1 VPIFRLFPVIVLVLL
16 YGCATTN
23 EPAATPGAA
32 VKAVE
37 LAKPLDKKQQ
47 KEGKTSIDPDVLF
60 MLMTAEIAG
69 QRGQYDVA
77 MEGYLEAAKRVHDP
91 RLTERAA
98 MIAMYMKD
106 GNKTNE
112 AVSLWLKQDPNN
124 LSARKIAALSAL
136 KAENKQQ
143 SVEQLSALLKQDPAG
158 FEKTLFE
165 LAGALQK
172 EDNVA
177 FIYAVMDD
185 LAVKHPDQASI
196 FFIQSLL
203 ASDLKNKDLAERKI
217 ESALKLQPDW
227 DKALILQAQLAV
239 YGEDFKRAE
248 TLLRNA
254 SLKYPDNPKFKK
266 MLAQVLIK
274 SAKYEEAGEVYETLF
289 ANDPKD
295 FESQFSLGLVHLQL
309 DRDGKAEDIFK
320 QLLVQADWRNQSN
333 FYLGKIEEKRGN
345 LENALSAFDKV
356 TDGPFQFEAALT
368 GISLLAKDKQYDRA
382 EQRLKALPSKFPKQ
396 KPRIVLLRAELYS
409 QQKQYE
415 KAYSYLTEELNVY
428 PDQEELLYSRALMA
442 DRMGNLGVMETDL
455 QKILAK
461 HPDNVEALN
470 ALGYSLAD
478 KTTRYA
484 EAETYLL
491 HALRLKPDE
500 AVILDSYGWLKYRM
514 GNRQAALDY
523 LQKAYDKQPE
533 NEIAAHLAEVLWVSG
548 KKEEAKKL
556 IAKALQD
563 APDDSFLL
571 HFKHKFLQLNSA
583 H

>member
-1 VPIFRLFPVIVLVLL
+1 VSIFRLFPAIALVLL
-16 YGCATTN
+16 YGCATTK
-23 EPAATPGAA
+23 EQATAPIVNG
-32 VKAVE
+32 KPVE
-37 LAKPLDKKQQ
+37 LTKKKLQ
-47 KEGKTSIDPDVLF
+47 KEDKTSIDPDVLF

-106 GNKTNE
+106 GNRTNE
-112 AVSLWLKQDPNN
+112 AVSLWLKQDPDN

-143 SVEQLSALLKQDPAG
+143 SVEQLSALLKTDPAG

-177 FIYAVMDD
+177 FIYAVMED

-203 ASDLKNKDLAERKI
+203 ASDLRDKALAEKKVER
-217 ESALKLQPDW
+217 ALVLQPGW

-239 YGEDFKRAE
+239 HDENYKQAE

-274 SAKYEEAGEVYETLF
+274 DAKYEEAGEVYEALF

-295 FESQFSLGLVHLQL
+295 YESQFSLGLVHLQL
-309 DRDGKAEDIFK
+309 ERDSKAEDIFK
-320 QLLVQADWRNQSN
+320 QLLEHADWRNQSN

-345 LENALSAFDKV
+345 VENALSSFDKV

-368 GISLLAKDKQYDRA
+368 GISLLAKNKQYDRA
-382 EQRLKALPSKFPKQ
+382 EQRLKVLSGKFPKQ
-396 KPRIVLLRAELYS
+396 KPRIVLLRAELYG

-415 KAYSYLTEELNVY
+415 KAYSYLADELKNY

-442 DRMGNLGVMETDL
+442 DRMGKLDVMEADL

-491 HALRLKPDE
+491 HALRIKPDE
-500 AVILDSYGWLKYRM
+500 AVVLDSYGWLKYKM

-556 IAKALQD
+556 ILKALED

-571 HFKHKFLQLNSA
+571 NFKNKFLN
-583 H
+583 

>member
-1 VPIFRLFPVIVLVLL
+1 MSIFRLFPAIALVLL
-16 YGCATTN
+16 YGCATTK
-23 EPAATPGAA
+23 EQATAPIVNG
-32 VKAVE
+32 KPVE
-37 LAKPLDKKQQ
+37 LTKKKLQ
-47 KEGKTSIDPDVLF
+47 KEDKTSIDPDVLF

-106 GNKTNE
+106 GNRTNE
-112 AVSLWLKQDPNN
+112 AVSLWLKQDPDN

-143 SVEQLSALLKQDPAG
+143 SVEQLSALLKTDPAG

-177 FIYAVMDD
+177 FIYAVMED

-203 ASDLKNKDLAERKI
+203 ASDLRDKALAEKKVER
-217 ESALKLQPDW
+217 ALVLQPGW

-239 YGEDFKRAE
+239 HDENYKQAE

-274 SAKYEEAGEVYETLF
+274 DAKYEEAGEVYEALF

-295 FESQFSLGLVHLQL
+295 YESQFSLGLVHLQL
-309 DRDGKAEDIFK
+309 ERDSKAEDIFK
-320 QLLVQADWRNQSN
+320 QLLEQADWRNQSN

-345 LENALSAFDKV
+345 VENALSSFDKV

-368 GISLLAKDKQYDRA
+368 GISLLAKNKQYDRA
-382 EQRLKALPSKFPKQ
+382 EQRLKVLSGKFPKQ
-396 KPRIVLLRAELYS
+396 KPRIVLLRAELYG

-415 KAYSYLTEELNVY
+415 KAYSYLADELKNY

-442 DRMGNLGVMETDL
+442 DRMGKLDVMEADL

-491 HALRLKPDE
+491 HALRIKPDE
-500 AVILDSYGWLKYRM
+500 AVVLDSYGWLKYKM

-533 NEIAAHLAEVLWVSG
+533 KEIAAHLAEVLWVSG

-556 IAKALQD
+556 ILKALED

-571 HFKHKFLQLNSA
+571 NFKNKFLN
-583 H
+583 

>member
-1 VPIFRLFPVIVLVLL
+1 VSIFRLLPVIFLVFL
-16 YGCATTN
+16 YGCATTQK
-23 EPAATPGAA
+23 PASKPDAA
-32 VKAVE
+32 VKPVE
-37 LAKPLDKKQQ
+37 LAKLHEKKQL
-47 KEGKTSIDPDVLF
+47 KEDKSSLDPDVLF

-77 MEGYLEAAKRVHDP
+77 LEGYLEAAKRTRDP

-106 GNKTNE
+106 GNRTNE
-112 AVSLWLKQDPNN
+112 AVSLWLQQDPSN
-124 LSARKIAALSAL
+124 LPARKIAALSAL
-136 KAENKQQ
+136 KSEDKQK
-143 SVEQLSALLKQDPAG
+143 SVEQLDALLKSDPAN

-172 EDNVA
+172 EGNVT
-177 FIYAVMDD
+177 FIYSVMED
-185 LAVKHPDQASI
+185 LSLRHFDQASI

-203 ASDLKNKDLAERKI
+203 ASDMKNKGLAERKI
-217 ESALKLQPDW
+217 ERALQLQPNW
-227 DKALILQAQLAV
+227 DKALVLQAQMAV
-239 YGEDFKRAE
+239 YSEDYGRAE

-254 SLKYPDNPKFKK
+254 IAKHPDNQKFKK

-274 SAKYEEAGEVYETLF
+274 AAKYEEAGEVYETLF

-295 FESQFSLGLVHLQL
+295 FESQFSLGLVHLQQ
-309 DRDGKAEDIFK
+309 DRGNKAEDIFK
-320 QLLVQADWRNQSN
+320 QLLEQREWRNQAN

-345 LENALSAFDKV
+345 TENALAWFDKV
-356 TDGPFQFEAALT
+356 NEGPFQFEAEVT
-368 GISLLAKDKQYDRA
+368 SISLLAKDKQFDRA
-382 EQRLKALPSKFPKQ
+382 EQRLTALSGNFPKQ
-396 KPRIVLLRAELYS
+396 KPRIVLIQAELYS

-415 KAYSYLTEELNVY
+415 KAFRYLTDELKNY

-442 DRMGNLGVMETDL
+442 DRMGNLTVMEADL

-461 HPDNVEALN
+461 SPDNVEALN

-484 EAETYLL
+484 ESETYLL
-491 HALRLKPDE
+491 HALRLKPEE
-500 AVILDSYGWLKYRM
+500 AVILDSYGWLKYKM
-514 GNRQAALDY
+514 GNYPVALEY

-548 KKEEAKKL
+548 KQEEARKL
-556 IAKALQD
+556 FDKAIEE

-571 HFKHKFLQLNSA
+571 NFKRKFLQSESA